1 LGEYI
6 SWIELSSFFVVV
18 KYSNTMKRLKFRI
31 ETSSNW
37 TDEQMLEE
45 IKKKVPNFTN
55 SGEKEEA
62 IVIVS
67 IRKVPNKYLK

>member
-1 LGEYI
+1 
-6 SWIELSSFFVVV
+6 
-18 KYSNTMKRLKFRI
+18 MKRIKFRI

>member
-1 LGEYI
+1 
-6 SWIELSSFFVVV
+6 
-18 KYSNTMKRLKFRI
+18 MKRIKFRI

-45 IKKKVPNFTN
+45 IKKNIPDFKNN
-55 SGEKEEA
+55 GEKEEA

>member
-1 LGEYI
+1 M
-6 SWIELSSFFVVV
+6 SHPAFFVL
-18 KYSNTMKRLKFRI
+18 KIRNYMKRTKFRI

-45 IKKKVPNFTN
+45 IKKNIPNFKN
-55 SGEKEEA
+55 NGEKQEA

-67 IRKVPNKYLK
+67 IRKVPTKYILK